1 MVDTFKNMIGI
12 INTAI
17 FNLFTGTT
25 DEPVLGELTM
35 TEEILLVE
43 KRPKTKVND
52 LAEVNKYK
60 QVPKLPQVTE
70 LMEVVLEPLC
80 FDQLLTD
87 KNFVDNE
94 LSKYAV

>member
-1 MVDTFKNMIGI
+1 MGI

-35 TEEILLVE
+35 TEEILRVE
-43 KRPKTKVND
+43 KSPKRKVSD

-60 QVPKLPQVTE
+60 KVPRLPKITE
-70 LMEVVLEPLC
+70 LMELILEPLC

-94 LSKYAV
+94 LSKYESGTYGS

>member
-1 MVDTFKNMIGI
+1 MIGI

-35 TEEILLVE
+35 TEDLLEVRI
-43 KRPKTKVND
+43 KSPKATVSD
-52 LAEVNKYK
+52 LAEVNNYK
-60 QVPKLPQVTE
+60 KVPKLPKITE
-70 LMEVVLEPLC
+70 LMELVLEPLC

-87 KNFVDNE
+87 KTFVDNE
-94 LSKYAV
+94 ISKYESGAYGS